1 MLVAEID
8 VNVYRVFY
16 PRAMP
21 LFYTLHSRIDKING
35 CALDKQSLKNKSV
48 NRETVIYM

>member
-1 MLVAEID
+1 MSIMSLSEINVFQLNLKMLRS
-8 VNVYRVFY
+8 VYLY
-16 PRAMP
+16 
-21 LFYTLHSRIDKING
+21 LKNG